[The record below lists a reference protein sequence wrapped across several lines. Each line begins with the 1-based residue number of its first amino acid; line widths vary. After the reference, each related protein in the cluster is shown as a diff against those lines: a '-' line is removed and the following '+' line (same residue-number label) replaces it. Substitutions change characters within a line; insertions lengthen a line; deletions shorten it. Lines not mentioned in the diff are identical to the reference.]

1 MTSILFGVWAFVVI
15 GNLIMQL
22 ALVLSTRHELRMMR
36 EDGDDFTI
44 IKKPIDLGALIRLMF
59 VVVCPL
65 LNVWLLVGTVIS
77 FDDAVEAAIDN
88 IVEF

>member
-1 MTSILFGVWAFVVI
+1 MISILFGVWVFVVV

-22 ALVLSTRHELRMMR
+22 ALVLSARHELRMMR

-44 IKKPIDLGALIRLMF
+44 VKKPIDLGALIRLMF

-77 FDDAVEAAIDN
+77 FDDAVEAGIDN
-88 IVEF
+88 IVKF

>member
-1 MTSILFGVWAFVVI
+1 MTNILFGVWVFVVV

-44 IKKPIDLGALIRLMF
+44 VKKPINLGALIRLMF

-65 LNVWLLVGTVIS
+65 LNVWLLVCVVIG
-77 FDDAVEAAIDN
+77 FDDMVEGTIN
-88 IVEF
+88 TVVRF

>member
-1 MTSILFGVWAFVVI
+1 MTSILFGIWAFVVV

-22 ALVLSTRHELRMMR
+22 ALVLSARHELRMMR

-44 IKKPIDLGALIRLMF
+44 VKKPIDLGALIRLIF
-59 VVVCPL
+59 VVICPL
-65 LNVWLLVGTVIS
+65 LNVWLLVCVVIG
-77 FDDAVEAAIDN
+77 FDDIVEAAIDN

>member
-1 MTSILFGVWAFVVI
+1 MTGILFGVWLFVVV

-44 IKKPIDLGALIRLMF
+44 VKKPINLGALIRLMF

-65 LNVWLLVGTVIS
+65 LNIWLLVGTVIS

-88 IVEF
+88 IIEF

>member
-1 MTSILFGVWAFVVI
+1 MTGILFGVWAFVVI

-36 EDGDDFTI
+36 EEGDDFTI
-44 IKKPIDLGALIRLMF
+44 VKKPTDFGALIRLMF

-65 LNVWLLVGTVIS
+65 LNVWLLVGTIIS
-77 FDDAVEAAIDN
+77 FDDTVEAAVN
-88 IVEF
+88 EVVRF

>member
-1 MTSILFGVWAFVVI
+1 MTSILFGIWAFVIV

-22 ALVLSTRHELRMMR
+22 ALVLSARYELRMMR
-36 EDGDDFTI
+36 EAGDDFTI
-44 IKKPIDLGALIRLMF
+44 VKKPINLGALIRLMF
-59 VVVCPL
+59 ITICPL
-65 LNVWLLVGTVIS
+65 LNIWLLVGTVIS